1 VEGRVIAG
9 IRRRLDRLPDVDQRV
24 TRPVLFSFKTPIE
37 VEVHGERLTD
47 LRRYGARVEALLAAM
62 PELTD
67 VETTLTK
74 GAPEVEI
81 VYDRELLARYGLSL
95 GDVAERVRSLVRG
108 TEATKLN
115 RRDRRIPVV
124 VRLQEEDRRT
134 VEQVR
139 SLVVNPGGEAP
150 IPLSAVA
157 TVRLGEGPSEVRRV
171 DGRRVALVRANIA
184 DASLGEA
191 VERLE
196 RVLATAI
203 DWPSDMTFVVA
214 GQQEEWQR
222 SAGSLGLALGLSVFL
237 VYVIMA
243 AQFESLLYPFVIL
256 FTIPLAFFG
265 TAATLW
271 VLGISLSI
279 VVFLGMIMLA
289 GIVVNNAIVLVD
301 YANLLK
307 ARGMGRIEAV
317 RTAGEVRLRPILM
330 TTATTVLGL
339 LPMAVGVG
347 DGAEL
352 RTPMAIAVISG
363 LVVSTLLTLV
373 AIPVLYSLLDGI
385 KERFLAR
392 RHEEEDRARTLEP
405 ELGGAS

>member
-1 VEGRVIAG
+1 
-9 IRRRLDRLPDVDQRV
+9 
-24 TRPVLFSFKTPIE
+24 
-37 VEVHGERLTD
+37 
-47 LRRYGARVEALLAAM
+47 
-62 PELTD
+62 
-67 VETTLTK
+67 
-74 GAPEVEI
+74 
-81 VYDRELLARYGLSL
+81 
-95 GDVAERVRSLVRG
+95 
-108 TEATKLN
+108 
-115 RRDRRIPVV
+115 
-124 VRLQEEDRRT
+124 
-134 VEQVR
+134 
-139 SLVVNPGGEAP
+139 
-150 IPLSAVA
+150 
-157 TVRLGEGPSEVRRV
+157 
-171 DGRRVALVRANIA
+171 
-184 DASLGEA
+184 
-191 VERLE
+191 
-196 RVLATAI
+196 
-203 DWPSDMTFVVA
+203 
-214 GQQEEWQR
+214 
-222 SAGSLGLALGLSVFL
+222 
-237 VYVIMA
+237 
-243 AQFESLLYPFVIL
+243 VIL

-385 KERFLAR
+385 KERLSAR